1 MTVPRPDL
9 ESLRRL
15 LRAAERGR
23 KPGPAARLAHALTG
37 EPAASLSC
45 TDAQAQLPACA
56 DAELR
61 GLPIAQRYPE
71 VARHLLTCH
80 ECGAL
85 YALMLDR
92 ELAPALAP
100 LPAPA
105 SFAALRQE
113 SRLAEVRRFVV
124 GIAEGVVKS
133 IRPAALPSLADAAQ
147 VFFDQVRTLGGA
159 FRLEP
164 AAAHAL
170 GQGGDLSPALRFL
183 MASYLATQQ
192 LAQTPSGEG
201 GESRPVTGDP
211 RAVLRQA
218 ALRAAA
224 DSGLKGAEAKRFAE
238 AYADL
243 VAASG
248 AALPEW
254 PADEQE
260 DAP

>member
-9 ESLRRL
+9 ETLRGL
-15 LRAAERGR
+15 LRAGKHGR
-23 KPGPAARLAHALTG
+23 KLGPAERLAHALTG
-37 EPAASLSC
+37 EPAATLSC
-45 TDAQAQLPACA
+45 ADAQAQLPVCA

-61 GLPIAQRYPE
+61 GIPIAQRYPE
-71 VARHLLTCH
+71 VARHLLSCQ

-92 ELAPALAP
+92 EQAPALEP

-105 SFAALRQE
+105 RFNVLRQQQRFE
-113 SRLAEVRRFVV
+113 EVRRFVL
-124 GIAEGVVKS
+124 GIAEVVLET
-133 IRPAALPSLADAAQ
+133 IRPAALPGLADAAQ
-147 VFFDQVRTLGGA
+147 VFFDQLRDLGGA

-170 GQGGDLSPALRFL
+170 GHGGDLSPAVRVL

-192 LAQTPSGEG
+192 LAQAPPGEPG
-201 GESRPVTGDP
+201 GVPLATGDT
-211 RAVLRQA
+211 RAVIRQTA
-218 ALRAAA
+218 QRAAA

-243 VAASG
+243 VTAAG
-248 AALPEW
+248 AAWPEW
-254 PADEQE
+254 PADE
-260 DAP
+260 